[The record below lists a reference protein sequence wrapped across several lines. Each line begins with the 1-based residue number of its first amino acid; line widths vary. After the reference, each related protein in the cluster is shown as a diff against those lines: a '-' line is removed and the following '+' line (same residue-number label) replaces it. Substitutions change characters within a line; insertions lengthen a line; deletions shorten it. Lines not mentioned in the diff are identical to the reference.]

1 MMNRLDDREIDDYKW
16 GGQKQDVEAVRIFSE
31 GDLFEFLKLKSPK
44 IIALTA
50 PWSGPCRQLI
60 PIMDVLASE
69 YRDKVI
75 VGIVNVD
82 EFPQIPHK
90 YGVRNV
96 PTVIYFDS
104 NGEEFTDKDR
114 DIGLKTKKVY
124 TDKLDS
130 LVALPEQKEDFSDVE
145 LFEIVKQRFVTRVR
159 RYVATKGLN
168 SSQIHEGD
176 ILEEIF
182 NNPNCFYN
190 LNRFERVSMLIK
202 SDAKPTLRNDMYLK
216 YLNRNIIHAK
226 EGLLQ
231 DINPYTKETLEF
243 VAGLQEMETI
253 DVKDSETFKLFSKKA
268 ATSYKSKLK
277 TLANVNEDLTILK
290 YMLDIKDEDNEN

>member
-1 MMNRLDDREIDDYKW
+1 MMNRLDDRELEW
-16 GGQKQDVEAVRIFSE
+16 GGQKSVEAVRIFTSE
-31 GDLFEFLKLKSPK
+31 NDITNILQSSSSIKMPVIL
-44 IIALTA
+44 ALTA
-50 PWSGPCRQLI
+50 PWSSPCRQLI

-69 YRDKVI
+69 YRDKAV
-75 VGIVNVD
+75 VVIVNVD
-82 EFPQIPHK
+82 EVPQIPHK

-104 NGEEFTDKDR
+104 NGEEFKDR
-114 DIGLKTKKVY
+114 DIGLKAKEVY

-130 LVALPEQKEDFSDVE
+130 LVALSEQKEDFSDIE

-168 SSQIHEGD
+168 SSQIREGD

-190 LNRFERVSMLIK
+190 LNRFERIKMLIK
-202 SDAKPTLRNDMYLK
+202 SDSKEYLRNDMYLK
-216 YLNRNIIHAK
+216 ILNRRIIHAK
-226 EGLLQ
+226 EFGPNL
-231 DINPYTKETLEF
+231 DSNTKETLEF

>member
-1 MMNRLDDREIDDYKW
+1 MNRLDDREIDDYKW

-69 YRDKVI
+69 YRDKAV
-75 VGIVNVD
+75 VAIVNVD

-96 PTVIYFDS
+96 PTVMYFDS